1 MAGQALD
8 YLFHYTS
15 EDAARSIIDDES
27 DGFGLYFT
35 VGTGNWHGHG
45 YATDIGPVDAT
56 SMDNVNA
63 YCFGGGATYAE
74 LNYVLTL
81 MALQRRAPLRA
92 DRQPIRVDHL
102 RAASTGCHPPRDSAD
117 GDPALRRCRL
127 DGRLVQRRLR
137 ARDKWLIPR

>member
-1 MAGQALD
+1 VAGQALD

-15 EDAARSIIDDES
+15 EDAARSIIDDET

-45 YATDIGPVDAT
+45 MYATDIGPVDAT
-56 SMDNVNA
+56 SMDDVNA

-81 MALQRRAPLRA
+81 MPYNAEHRFAQTANPYEWIISVPQALEVIRLETLLTEIQRF
-92 DRQPIRVDHL
+92 
-102 RAASTGCHPPRDSAD
+102 D
-117 GDPALRRCRL
+117 GAGWTTVWSNNDF
-127 DGRLVQRRLR
+127 GLVTSG
-137 ARDKWLIPR
+137 